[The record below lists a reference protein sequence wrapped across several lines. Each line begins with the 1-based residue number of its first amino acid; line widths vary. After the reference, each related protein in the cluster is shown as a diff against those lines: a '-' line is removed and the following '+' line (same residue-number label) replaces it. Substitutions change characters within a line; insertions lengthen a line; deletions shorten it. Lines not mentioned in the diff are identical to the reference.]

1 MKLKFLFFI
10 TWLLCFN
17 FAMAQSPGGVSAG
30 LKAWYKANAHTAQP
44 SGWPDQSGNAKHLI
58 SGGVNPTWTAGT
70 ATFNFNPVFNFTGAS
85 NTYFYTTSGI
95 MGSTTSAGSVF
106 GVAKNNGTTGWQT
119 LYGFGDDDPNLQQQ
133 TAGLTYNIW
142 RDNWQ
147 TNSFGTGINTSST
160 HIPNMFWN
168 ASGGTQGQHN
178 GTILIN
184 GVNLAAAKAQARVN
198 GAWVDISDDSRN
210 LSSLSLNT
218 TAEQGTIAIMGAGTS
233 SASGVLVLEATD
245 KALVLPKVANAESE
259 IKSPVVGTM
268 VYDLYSKSLAIFD
281 GAKWNFWK

>member
-44 SGWPDQSGNAKHLI
+44 SGWPDQSGSAKHLI

-142 RDNWQ
+142 RDNGL
-147 TNSFGTGINTSST
+147 TNTFGSGINTSPT

-178 GTILIN
+178 GTYSSVSATGAAIAD
-184 GVNLAAAKAQARVN
+184 NLF
-198 GAWVDISDDSRN
+198 
-210 LSSLSLNT
+210 
-218 TAEQGTIAIMGAGTS
+218 
-233 SASGVLVLEATD
+233 
-245 KALVLPKVANAESE
+245 
-259 IKSPVVGTM
+259 VVGTEGLL
-268 VYDLYSKSLAIFD
+268 VP
-281 GAKWNFWK
+281 GAGYEQYEGKIP

>member
-1 MKLKFLFFI
+1 MKNIFI
-10 TWLLCFN
+10 LIVASLVSYATQAQVAIGKQSVDGAAILD
-17 FAMAQSPGGVSAG
+17 FAPNTTNGII
-30 LKAWYKANAHTAQP
+30 L
-44 SGWPDQSGNAKHLI
+44 
-58 SGGVNPTWTAGT
+58 
-70 ATFNFNPVFNFTGAS
+70 PVVRTLPTGA
-85 NTYFYTTSGI
+85 G
-95 MGSTTSAGSVF
+95 
-106 GVAKNNGTTGWQT
+106 
-119 LYGFGDDDPNLQQQ
+119 
-133 TAGLTYNIW
+133 
-142 RDNWQ
+142 
-147 TNSFGTGINTSST
+147 
-160 HIPNMFWN
+160 
-168 ASGGTQGQHN
+168 ASD

-198 GAWVDISDDSRN
+198 GAWIDISDDIRN

>member
-1 MKLKFLFFI
+1 MKNIFI
-10 TWLLCFN
+10 LIVASLVS
-17 FAMAQSPGGVSAG
+17 FATQAQVAIG
-30 LKAWYKANAHTAQP
+30 K
-44 SGWPDQSGNAKHLI
+44 QSVDGAAILDFAPNTTKGIIL
-58 SGGVNPTWTAGT
+58 
-70 ATFNFNPVFNFTGAS
+70 PVVRTLPTGA
-85 NTYFYTTSGI
+85 G
-95 MGSTTSAGSVF
+95 
-106 GVAKNNGTTGWQT
+106 
-119 LYGFGDDDPNLQQQ
+119 
-133 TAGLTYNIW
+133 
-142 RDNWQ
+142 
-147 TNSFGTGINTSST
+147 
-160 HIPNMFWN
+160 
-168 ASGGTQGQHN
+168 ASD

-198 GAWVDISDDSRN
+198 GAWVDISDDIRN